1 MGNTGPRPE
10 RRQRGEPRPEAGS
23 AGREAAAARGAQS
36 KTYENAARKRA
47 TSAERRDGSPP
58 RPAVDRAYADDEQDD
73 RPEGEADGERV
84 EEGRADAVVGAA
96 APEDVGT
103 EGCDLEGP
111 DDEERERHRRER
123 EREHVAGAA
132 KRAGAPQAPYADVE
146 RAADDEVAGEGDEGA
161 GDNGPDCHDQAV
173 VQGVVVERAR
183 GARAERDRDPGQRGE
198 QEDGLGARVQ
208 ILGGL
213 LSHRDEDRAR
223 RQENA
228 GHPQPPLAVG
238 IHSRERTQLLGSAS
252 WMRR

>member
-1 MGNTGPRPE
+1 MRSLSVWRCVGRGNCGQRPLD
-10 RRQRGEPRPEAGS
+10 GTPP
-23 AGREAAAARGAQS
+23 AGRAAAGGSPARR
-36 KTYENAARKRA
+36 AATHESHAAGTA
-47 TSAERRDGSPP
+47 TSATPS
-58 RPAVDRAYADDEQDD
+58 DRAGPRGPRRAND
-73 RPEGEADGERV
+73 RRAKPTASV
-84 EEGRADAVVGAA
+84 EEGRGNAVVGAA

-103 EGCDLEGP
+103 EGRELEGP

-132 KRAGAPQAPYADVE
+132 KRTGAPQASDADVK

-161 GDNGPDCHDQAV
+161 GDNSPDCHDQAV

-198 QEDGLGARVQ
+198 QEDGLGACVQ

-213 LSHRDEDRAR
+213 VAHRDEDRAR
-223 RQENA
+223 RQEDA
-228 GHPQPPLAVG
+228 GHAQPPLAVG
-238 IHSRERTQLLGSAS
+238 IHSRERTQLLGSAP